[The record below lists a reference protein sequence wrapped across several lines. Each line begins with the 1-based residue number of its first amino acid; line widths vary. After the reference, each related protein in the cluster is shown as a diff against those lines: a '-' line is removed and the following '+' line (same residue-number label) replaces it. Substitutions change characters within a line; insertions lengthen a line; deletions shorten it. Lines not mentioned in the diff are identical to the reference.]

1 MAKKK
6 LPRPTEAEL
15 AILRVL
21 WELGQGSVR
30 QVQERLEAERGTG
43 YTTTLKLMQIM
54 LEKGLLQRDDS
65 AHAHVYEAAV
75 TRSKTQRQMVGELL
89 DQVFEGSAQQLVMQA
104 LSVRKSTHAELA
116 EIRNL
121 LDELEGAGK

>member
-6 LPRPTEAEL
+6 LPKPTEAEL

-21 WELGQGSVR
+21 WDLGRASVR

-54 LEKGLLQRDDS
+54 LEKGLLKRDETR
-65 AHAHVYEAAV
+65 HAHIYEAAV
-75 TRSKTQRQMVGELL
+75 ARGKTQRQLVGDML
-89 DQVFEGSAQQLVMQA
+89 DQVFDGSAQQLVMQA
-104 LSVRKSTHAELA
+104 LSTTRSTPAELT

-121 LDELEGAGK
+121 LDELERNQK

>member
-1 MAKKK
+1 MTRKRIPK
-6 LPRPTEAEL
+6 PTGAEL

-21 WELGQGSVR
+21 WQQGASTVR
-30 QVQERLEAERGTG
+30 QVQEALKAERGTG

-54 LEKGLLQRDDS
+54 LEKGLLKRDDS

-75 TRSKTQRQMVGELL
+75 TRGKTQKQLVSDLL

-104 LSVRKSTHAELA
+104 LSSRKSSAKELA
-116 EIRNL
+116 AIRKL
-121 LDELEGAGK
+121 IDQLEGDQS